1 MQNTIQNSTE
11 EQVETITLYRVKN
24 DTCGNPRYVVH
35 FLSLLTEEESNSL
48 DVFEKY
54 NHALSKARKIGGKK
68 FHNKQFGG
76 GVVFQCYNTES
87 LVNEIAVL
95 TNRKLKGYIQRG

>member
-48 DVFEKY
+48 DVFESCTFK
-54 NHALSKARKIGGKK
+54 SQKDRRK
-68 FHNKQFGG
+68 
-76 GVVFQCYNTES
+76 
-87 LVNEIAVL
+87 EIP
-95 TNRKLKGYIQRG
+95 Q